1 MRWVTNTRAPGWL
14 GGLFVL
20 VGLTVGTRASAETL
34 TAEEA
39 LTQAAQNN
47 PSLRAAIKDVEA
59 ARLATLAEDNGRV
72 PTLNAA
78 LSGQYSE
85 SLSSDATGGSR
96 SDTEGLNG
104 SAAVKYT
111 TDIGTAI
118 EVGLESAV
126 SWRGLTG
133 TAGSAFGP
141 LSMSDVYFT
150 ARQPMLRGA
159 GRDAN
164 LAALELARTSE
175 TSVSVQRD
183 QTASQTAHDVLGAYW
198 DLWYA
203 TEAEAVQVE
212 ALAVAKKQ
220 LADAKA
226 KAETLGTG
234 TRIDVLQFASSAA
247 SIEDALSQARAQKRA
262 AAIEL
267 GRLLGRT
274 PESSLSLS
282 ATKEPTLLSGPLAS
296 DVAKRLEERSFALAA
311 ARADLKA
318 AEVRVTSAE
327 DADQLRLDAFTT
339 VSMGVMW
346 ANDDLPGLTLPGG
359 RPAFTVLAGLELEVP
374 LGESRQSAD
383 AARARTQLAA
393 AKDRYQAERDSVRA
407 QVATLGQN
415 LSAADEQ
422 VRLAGETASLSEEL
436 AQAERDRF
444 SLGTNSSSDVVKAEQ
459 SAREAELRK
468 LKAVAG
474 RVAAR
479 LDLEHAAGTLLDRV
493 SAGFGSGGAK

>member
-1 MRWVTNTRAPGWL
+1 MRTVTNSRARGWL
-14 GGLFVL
+14 IGLVAAA
-20 VGLTVGTRASAETL
+20 GLTLGSRAGAETL

-39 LTQAAQNN
+39 LAQAAQRN
-47 PSLRAAIKDVEA
+47 PSLRAAFKDAEA
-59 ARLATLAEDNGRV
+59 ARLATKAEDDARV

-85 SLSSDATGGSR
+85 TLSSDATAGTR
-96 SDTEGLNG
+96 SDTEGLSA

-118 EVGLESAV
+118 EVGLESGV

-133 TAGSAFGP
+133 TAGSSFGP
-141 LSMSDVYFT
+141 LSTSDVYFT

-164 LAALELARTSE
+164 LSALELARTSE
-175 TSVSVQRD
+175 ADASVQRD
-183 QTASQTAHDVLGAYW
+183 KAASQTAHDVLGAYW

-203 TEAEAVQVE
+203 TQAEAVQVE
-212 ALAVAKKQ
+212 ALTVAKKQ
-220 LADAKA
+220 LDDAKA

-247 SIEDALSQARAQKRA
+247 SIEDALSQARAQKHA

-267 GRLLGRT
+267 GRLLGRA
-274 PESSLSLS
+274 PESSLALS
-282 ATKEPTLLSGPLAS
+282 ATKEPTLLSEPLAS
-296 DVAKRLEERSFALAA
+296 DVAKRLEERSFALAS
-311 ARADLKA
+311 ARTDIKA
-318 AEVRVTSAE
+318 AEIRVASAE
-327 DADQLRLDAFTT
+327 DADQPRLDAFTT
-339 VSMGVMW
+339 VSMGVLW
-346 ANDDLPGLTLPGG
+346 ADDALPGLTLPGG

-374 LGESRQSAD
+374 LGESRESAE

-393 AKDRYQAERDSVRA
+393 AKDRYQAELDSVRA
-407 QVATLGQN
+407 QVATLGHN
-415 LSAADEQ
+415 LAAADEQ
-422 VRLAGETASLSEEL
+422 VRLAGETASVSEEL

-444 SLGTNSSSDVVKAEQ
+444 ALGTNTSSDVVKAEQ

-468 LKAVAG
+468 LKAVTS

-479 LDLEHAAGTLLDRV
+479 LDLELAAGTLLDRV
-493 SAGFGSGGAK
+493 GAAFGAGGAK